1 MVNKSIE
8 NAQVKVEGFHFDI
21 RKHLVD
27 YDDVVNKHREVIYA
41 ERRKI
46 LEGADLKSNILS
58 MVCAEIEKSVA
69 SSCGPDSM
77 ESNFTG
83 LIEELSTILPVP
95 PEINPQA
102 LSQMR
107 PNEISEK
114 LVEYTGQ
121 LYEQREKEIGSDNM
135 RLVEGVV
142 VLRDRARPWKN

>member
-1 MVNKSIE
+1 MDWAGFDENTPIEHSMVNKAIE

-69 SSCGPDSM
+69 SSCGP
-77 ESNFTG
+77 
-83 LIEELSTILPVP
+83 ILWSRTLP
-95 PEINPQA
+95 A
-102 LSQMR
+102 
-107 PNEISEK
+107 
-114 LVEYTGQ
+114 
-121 LYEQREKEIGSDNM
+121 
-135 RLVEGVV
+135 
-142 VLRDRARPWKN
+142 